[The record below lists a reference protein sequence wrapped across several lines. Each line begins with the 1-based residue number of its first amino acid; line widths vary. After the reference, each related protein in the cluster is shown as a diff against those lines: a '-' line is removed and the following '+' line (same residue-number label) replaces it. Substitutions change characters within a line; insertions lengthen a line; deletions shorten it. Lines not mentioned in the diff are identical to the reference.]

1 MILYNQK
8 DIELKFQQMEEKT
21 KRKIPKEH
29 HEYLEEKIIPNIDY
43 DPRYGMDPGV
53 QLENYNEYI
62 QILKKIC
69 RNDGILIEKEKN
81 KHLENHLLNEEEQL
95 VKDIDIN
102 NQTILNAIEIS
113 SEKLRKLKHFIQY
126 QKDKIKELE
135 IQKNQEIQ
143 DIREENINLMQ
154 EKEILESKVFKDLV
168 SKVLTNIPYLPAL
181 PSNPNLAQIPRVHS
195 DIEIKRIRRP
205 PTVKTHLNPKE
216 NAFRAVVVEVK
227 GALNKGNPLKP
238 IDPQELKEIK
248 EEREKRMKEIKDRKL
263 F

>member
-1 MILYNQK
+1 
-8 DIELKFQQMEEKT
+8 MEEKT
-21 KRKIPKEH
+21 KKKIPNARFNNLDEINN
-29 HEYLEEKIIPNIDY
+29 LNIDY
-43 DPRYGMDPGV
+43 DPRYGMEPGV
-53 QLENYNEYI
+53 ELENYKEYLH
-62 QILKKIC
+62 ILKKIC

-81 KHLENHLLNEEEQL
+81 KHLETQLLDEEAQL

-181 PSNPNLAQIPRVHS
+181 PSNPNMAQIHKVHS
-195 DIEIKRIRRP
+195 DMEIKRIRRP
-205 PTVKTHLNPKE
+205 PTAKTPLNPKE
-216 NAFRAVVVEVK
+216 NAFRAVIAELK
-227 GALNKGNPLKP
+227 GAFSKGNPLKP

-248 EEREKRMKEIKDRKL
+248 EEREKKMKEIKVRKL

>member
-1 MILYNQK
+1 
-8 DIELKFQQMEEKT
+8 MEEKK

-29 HEYLEEKIIPNIDY
+29 LEYLKEKNIPNIDY

-69 RNDGILIEKEKN
+69 KNDGILIEKEKN
-81 KHLENHLLNEEEQL
+81 KHLEKHLLNEEEQL
-95 VKDIDIN
+95 VRSIDIN

-113 SEKLRKLKHFIQY
+113 NDKLGKLKHFIQY
-126 QKDKIKELE
+126 QKDKIKEIE
-135 IQKNQEIQ
+135 IQKNKEIQ
-143 DIREENINLMQ
+143 DIREENINLTK

-195 DIEIKRIRRP
+195 DIEIKRIKRP
-205 PTVKTHLNPKE
+205 PTAKTHLNPKE
-216 NAFRAVVVEVK
+216 NAFRAVVAELK
-227 GALNKGNPLKP
+227 EALNKGNPLKP

-248 EEREKRMKEIKDRKL
+248 EEREKRIKEIKDQKL

>member
-1 MILYNQK
+1 
-8 DIELKFQQMEEKT
+8 MEEKT
-21 KRKIPKEH
+21 KKKLSNARFNNLDEINNQ
-29 HEYLEEKIIPNIDY
+29 NIDY

-53 QLENYNEYI
+53 ELENYKEYLL
-62 QILKKIC
+62 ILQKIC

-81 KHLENHLLNEEEQL
+81 KHLERHLLNKEEQL

-113 SEKLRKLKHFIQY
+113 SGKLRKLKHFIQY

-143 DIREENINLMQ
+143 DIREENINLMK

-181 PSNPNLAQIPRVHS
+181 PSNPNMAQIHKVHS
-195 DIEIKRIRRP
+195 DMEIKRIRRP
-205 PTVKTHLNPKE
+205 PTAKTPINPKE
-216 NAFRAVVVEVK
+216 NAFRAVVAELK
-227 GALNKGNPLKP
+227 GALSKGNPLKP

-248 EEREKRMKEIKDRKL
+248 EEREKRMKEIKVRKL